1 MWLPPIK
8 PFILYLFSILYT
20 EVNVSATDTIKHDGG
35 CYSLAIFQ
43 QHQTGKK
50 YNFGKLLD

>member
-8 PFILYLFSILYT
+8 TLMLNLFSILHV
-20 EVNVSATDTIKHDGG
+20 ELNVSATDTKKHDGEW
-35 CYSLAIFQ
+35 CTTNFQ

-50 YNFGKLLD
+50 CNCAKSLE